1 MKKVFLMMA
10 LFLGV
15 SMGVTAQND
24 NNFTTDAHH
33 TFGSLDQLGKLEL
46 TKIYVDL
53 VHKINMLLPYVPFN
67 QKGDAISLS
76 GMGIPSTKDNNGFIK
91 KLDSSGGSH
100 NEALD
105 ETLNNIIPYADKA
118 DIIKSILF
126 LQGVIE
132 KIETGI

>member
-76 GMGIPSTKDNNGFIK
+76 GMGIPSTKDNNGFVK
-91 KLDSSGGSH
+91 KLDSSGGGH
-100 NEALD
+100 NEVLD